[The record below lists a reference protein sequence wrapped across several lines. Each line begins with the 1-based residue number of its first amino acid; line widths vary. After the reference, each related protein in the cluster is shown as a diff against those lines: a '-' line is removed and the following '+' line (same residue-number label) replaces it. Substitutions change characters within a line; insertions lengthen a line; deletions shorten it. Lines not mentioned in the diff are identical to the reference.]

1 MNYVIRQATP
11 QDTKEISLFLSRY
24 TGKAI
29 SPLHIENRL
38 HFMRNTPFELL
49 FVYEAQ
55 CEILGTL
62 AFRIRQYGD
71 NDLKISEA
79 SLISS
84 NETQQHQIAGSK
96 LKEYAE
102 QLANQHECTGLWWA
116 AGSESKNGTQSL
128 GQSLGFQET
137 GYRFVKRF
145 L

>member
-1 MNYVIRQATP
+1 MNLVIRQATP
-11 QDTKEISLFLSRY
+11 QDTKEISLFLSRH
-24 TGKAI
+24 TGKSI

-38 HFMRNTPFELL
+38 HFMRGTPYESL
-49 FVYEAQ
+49 FVCETKS
-55 CEILGTL
+55 EILGTL
-62 AFRIRQYGD
+62 AFRIRQCGD
-71 NDLKISEA
+71 NEFKNSEA

-84 NETQQHQIAGSK
+84 NATQQHQIAGSK

-102 QLANQHECTGLWWA
+102 QLANQHECTGLWWV

-128 GQSLGFQET
+128 SQSLGFQET